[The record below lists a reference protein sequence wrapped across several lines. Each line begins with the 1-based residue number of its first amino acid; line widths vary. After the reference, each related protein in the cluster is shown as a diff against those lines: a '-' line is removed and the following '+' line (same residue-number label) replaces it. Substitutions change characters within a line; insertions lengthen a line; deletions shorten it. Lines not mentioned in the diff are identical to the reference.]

1 MRQGYHHLLEE
12 VMVEGR
18 PGLVKRPRP
27 GAHHVDLRTW
37 PERAVL
43 LAIGNRGIRAP
54 SVLSGDGVD
63 SAFVIER
70 LPGLTVE
77 DHWPRGTPLPPGTVQ
92 DLAVLLAQVTS
103 VPLAALP
110 ELPAGRP
117 TGDDAPGFFALLVEH
132 TMRLLRECPPEHDER
147 LRAFGV
153 DEAALHKVIDAGA
166 HISPQLLGLCHGDL
180 NRRNLLRHGAQTWVL
195 DWELAT
201 LGDPAWDVAVLLHR
215 GGLCPEDTR
224 ILRTQ
229 LGAVHP
235 RPPAEESVV
244 AYLRLEQFRSLLVDS
259 VRYRARGLA
268 AEATERR
275 RLAERLTAK
284 LREARPNRTWSTS
297 EVAALLYD

>member
-12 VMVEGR
+12 VTVRGR

-27 GAHHVDLRTW
+27 DAYQVDLRTW
-37 PERAVL
+37 PEREVL
-43 LAIGNRGIRAP
+43 LAIGNCGIRAP

-63 SAFVIER
+63 GAFVIER
-70 LPGLTVE
+70 LRGLTME
-77 DHWPRGTPLPPGTVQ
+77 DHWPRGTPLPPGTVK
-92 DLAVLLAQVTS
+92 DLAMLLAQFTS
-103 VPLAALP
+103 VPPSALP
-110 ELPAGRP
+110 DLPAGRP

-132 TMRLLRECPPEHDER
+132 TTGLLHECPSEHHER
-147 LRAFGV
+147 LRVFGV
-153 DEAALHKVIDAGA
+153 DDVALQEVIDTGTR
-166 HISPQLLGLCHGDL
+166 ISPRLLGLCHGDL
-180 NRRNLLRHGAQTWVL
+180 NRRNLLRHDGQTWVL

-215 GGLCPEDTR
+215 GGLCPEDAGM
-224 ILRTQ
+224 LRAQ
-229 LGAVHP
+229 LATVHP
-235 RPPAEESVV
+235 HPPAEDSVV

-268 AEATERR
+268 AEAAERR

-284 LREARPNRTWSTS
+284 LREARANRTWSAS

>member
-12 VMVEGR
+12 VIVDGR

-27 GAHHVDLRTW
+27 GAHYVDLRTW

-43 LAIGNRGIRAP
+43 LALGHRGIRAP
-54 SVLSGDGVD
+54 SVLSGDSGD
-63 SAFVIER
+63 GAFVIER

-77 DHWPRGTPLPPGTVQ
+77 DHWPRGTPLPPGTVE
-92 DLAVLLAQVTS
+92 DLAVLLAQITS
-103 VPLAALP
+103 VPLATLP

-117 TGDDAPGFFALLVEH
+117 AGDDAPGFFTMLAEH
-132 TMRLLRECPPEHDER
+132 TRGLLRQCPSEHDER
-147 LRAFGV
+147 LRVLGV
-153 DEAALHKVIDAGA
+153 DEAALQQVIDAGE
-166 HISPQLLGLCHGDL
+166 HISPRLLGLCHGDL
-180 NRRNLLRHGAQTWVL
+180 NRRNLLRHNGQTWVL

-215 GGLCPEDTR
+215 GGLCAEDAR
-224 ILRTQ
+224 MLRSQ
-229 LGAVHP
+229 LGALHP
-235 RPPAEESVV
+235 HPPTEESVI

-284 LREARPNRTWSTS
+284 LREARPHRTWSAND
-297 EVAALLYD
+297 VAALLYD